1 MTELRLFGRGLA
13 PNDDSIIWGAP
24 EGRGAI
30 AETVGHMFSVNR
42 LDTREIALLIGLR
55 ESTVYNALALYRERQ
70 RSA

>member
-1 MTELRLFGRGLA
+1 MFGRGLA
-13 PNDDSIIWGAP
+13 PNIDGSVWSVP
-24 EGRGAI
+24 EARRAL

-42 LDTREIALLIGLR
+42 MDTRQIALQTGLR